1 MIKNKMKKILV
12 ILTILLLNSLILIN
26 SVNASNQSIYIHA
39 TRDCGELLTYK
50 GIVVKANYVVYTKDG
65 VSYPAYCMD
74 KTKVGADNKGYN
86 VSVKDSIKDVAL
98 WRIIINGYPYK
109 SIKELGTANK
119 EEAFVATKQA
129 IYCYIH
135 GNNISDYAPI
145 GVAGQRTLNAMNKI
159 LTNAKN
165 SKETKISSTIK
176 INKNSEKWKQDN
188 IDKNY
193 LSKTYV
199 VSAGANIKNYKVT
212 LSKDNGRDLGGL
224 KLTNE
229 KNQEKTEFKPNEKF
243 KIMIPIKSI
252 TEAGKFDLKVE
263 AQIATKPI
271 LYGTAPNSGLQDY
284 ALTAASYEDG
294 QGNIQDEY
302 PKNETEIIVIKVDS
316 DTKAKMKDVEFELI
330 DSNKNVVYSDL
341 KTNKDGKIQIK
352 SLVPGTYYLR
362 ETNAKD
368 GYLKYDE
375 LIKIEVKLN
384 EKVTVTVNNKK
395 EDEPTVETSKKEI
408 EVDQDV
414 VKEIEVKQESIKKE
428 YQDKKKLVKQSQS
441 QTQVIKENIRQV
453 KTLPVTGM

>member
-1 MIKNKMKKILV
+1 MIKSKIKKILV
-12 ILTILLLNSLILIN
+12 ILTLLLLNGLTLVN

-39 TRDCGELLTYK
+39 TGDCGELLTYK

-65 VSYPAYCMD
+65 ASYPAYCMD
-74 KTKVGADNKGYN
+74 KTKVGADNQGYN

-109 SIKELGTANK
+109 SAKELGTANK

-145 GVAGQRTLNAMNKI
+145 GIAGQRTLNAMKKI
-159 LTNAKN
+159 LADAKN

-176 INKNSEKWKQDN
+176 INKNYEKWKQDKIN
-188 IDKNY
+188 KNY

-199 VSAGANIKNYKVT
+199 VSAGANIKKYKVT
-212 LSKDNGRDLGGL
+212 LSKENGKDLGGL
-224 KLTNE
+224 RITNE
-229 KNQEKTEFKPNEKF
+229 KNEEKAEFEPNEKF

-252 TEAGKFDLKVE
+252 TEAEKFDVKVE
-263 AQIATKPI
+263 TQIATKPI
-271 LYGTAPNSGLQDY
+271 LYGTAPNAGLQDY
-284 ALTAASYEDG
+284 ALTAAAYEDG
-294 QGNIQDEY
+294 LGNIQDEY
-302 PKNETEIIVIKVDS
+302 PKNETEIIIIKVDS
-316 DTKAKMKDVEFELI
+316 ETKQRMKDVEFELI

-341 KTNKDGKIQIK
+341 KTNENGKIQINK
-352 SLVPGTYYLR
+352 LVPGIYYLR

-395 EDEPTVETSKKEI
+395 EDKPTVETSKKEI
-408 EVDQDV
+408 EVDQDI
-414 VKEIEVKQESIKKE
+414 VKEIEVKQDIINNEKQNKTKIIK
-428 YQDKKKLVKQSQS
+428 QTQN
-441 QTQVIKENIRQV
+441 QTQVMKENIRQV

>member
-1 MIKNKMKKILV
+1 MIKNKIKKILV
-12 ILTILLLNSLILIN
+12 ILIILLLNGLTLVN
-26 SVNASNQSIYIHA
+26 SVNASNQSLYIHA
-39 TRDCGELLTYK
+39 TGDCGELLTYK
-50 GIVVKANYVVYTKDG
+50 GIVVKANYVGYTKDG

-74 KTKVGADNKGYN
+74 KTKVGADDKGYN

-109 SIKELGTANK
+109 STKELGAANK

-145 GVAGQRTLNAMNKI
+145 GTAGQRTLKAMKKI
-159 LTNAKN
+159 LEDAKN

-176 INKNSEKWKQDN
+176 IDKNYEKWKQDKIN
-188 IDKNY
+188 KNY

-199 VSAGANIKNYKVT
+199 VSAGANIKNYKIT
-212 LSKDNGRDLGGL
+212 LSREKGKDLGGL

-229 KNQEKTEFKPNEKF
+229 KNEENTEFAPNEKF

-252 TEAGKFDLKVE
+252 KEAGKFDLKVE

-284 ALTAASYEDG
+284 ALTAAAYEDG
-294 QGNIQDEY
+294 NGNIQDEY
-302 PKNETEIIVIKVDS
+302 PKNETEITIIKVDA

-330 DSNKNVVYSDL
+330 DSNKNTVYSDL
-341 KTNKDGKIQIK
+341 RTNESGKIQIK
-352 SLVPGTYYLR
+352 NLIPGTYYLR
-362 ETNAKD
+362 ETNTKD

-395 EDEPTVETSKKEI
+395 EDKPIIETSKKEI
-408 EVDQDV
+408 EVDQDI
-414 VKEIEVKQESIKKE
+414 VKEIEVKQDSIKKE
-428 YQDKKKLVKQSQS
+428 YQNTIKKTKQTQN
-441 QTQVIKENIRQV
+441 QTQVMKENIRQV

>member
-1 MIKNKMKKILV
+1 MIKNRIKKTLVILV
-12 ILTILLLNSLILIN
+12 ILLLNGLTLVN
-26 SVNASNQSIYIHA
+26 SVNANNQSIYIHA
-39 TRDCGELLTYK
+39 TGDCGELLTYK

-65 VSYPAYCMD
+65 VNYPAYCMD
-74 KTKVGADNKGYN
+74 KTKVGADNQGYN

-109 SIKELGTANK
+109 SLKELGTANK

-145 GVAGQRTLNAMNKI
+145 GIAGQRTLNAMKKI
-159 LTNAKN
+159 LSEAKN

-176 INKNSEKWKQDN
+176 INKNYEKWKQDKIN
-188 IDKNY
+188 KNY

-212 LSKDNGRDLGGL
+212 LSKENGKDLGGL
-224 KLTNE
+224 KITNE
-229 KNQEKTEFKPNEKF
+229 KNQEKTEFAPNEKF

-252 TEAGKFDLKVE
+252 TEAGKFDVKVE

-271 LYGTAPNSGLQDY
+271 LYGTAPNTGLQDY
-284 ALTAASYEDG
+284 ALTAAAYEDG
-294 QGNIQDEY
+294 RGNIQDEY
-302 PKNETEIIVIKVDS
+302 PKNETEIIIIKVDS
-316 DTKAKMKDVEFELI
+316 ETKQEMKDVEFELI

-341 KTNKDGKIQIK
+341 KTNDNGKIYINK
-352 SLVPGTYYLR
+352 LVPGTYYLR
-362 ETNAKD
+362 ETNTKD

-395 EDEPTVETSKKEI
+395 EDKPTVETSKKEI
-408 EVDQDV
+408 EVDQDI
-414 VKEIEVKQESIKKE
+414 VKEIEVKQDIINNEKQNKTKIIK
-428 YQDKKKLVKQSQS
+428 QTQN
-441 QTQVIKENIRQV
+441 QTQVMKENIKQV

>member
-1 MIKNKMKKILV
+1 MIKNKIKKILV
-12 ILTILLLNSLILIN
+12 ILIILLLNGLTLVN
-26 SVNASNQSIYIHA
+26 SVNASNQSLYIHA
-39 TRDCGELLTYK
+39 TGDCGELLTYK
-50 GIVVKANYVVYTKDG
+50 GIVVKANYVGYTKDG

-74 KTKVGADNKGYN
+74 KTKVGADDKGYN

-109 SIKELGTANK
+109 STKELGAANK

-145 GVAGQRTLNAMNKI
+145 GTAGQRTLKAMKKI
-159 LTNAKN
+159 LEDAKN

-176 INKNSEKWKQDN
+176 IDKNYEKWKQDKIN
-188 IDKNY
+188 KNY

-199 VSAGANIKNYKVT
+199 VSAGANIKNYKIT
-212 LSKDNGRDLGGL
+212 LSREKGKDLGGL

-229 KNQEKTEFKPNEKF
+229 KNEENTEFAPNEKF

-252 TEAGKFDLKVE
+252 KEAGKFDLKVE

-284 ALTAASYEDG
+284 ALTAAAYEDG
-294 QGNIQDEY
+294 NGNIQDEY
-302 PKNETEIIVIKVDS
+302 PKNETEITIIKVDA

-330 DSNKNVVYSDL
+330 DSNKNTVYSDL
-341 KTNKDGKIQIK
+341 RTNENGKIQIK
-352 SLVPGTYYLR
+352 NLIPGTYYLR
-362 ETNAKD
+362 ETNTKD

-395 EDEPTVETSKKEI
+395 EDKPIIETSKKEI
-408 EVDQDV
+408 EVDQDI
-414 VKEIEVKQESIKKE
+414 VKEIEVKQDSIKKE
-428 YQDKKKLVKQSQS
+428 YQNTIKKTKQTQN
-441 QTQVIKENIRQV
+441 QTQVMKENIRQV